1 MLRVAGP
8 NRWNEHSIVNVEDGN
23 PNRSDFR
30 AWFVSLQKKQS
41 SEKFDSQGLSKL
53 LRVRNSIYSSMR
65 VNFFLY
71 RSGANVRCRIFFP
84 AYMIIQ
90 HCKRPNSLTK

>member
-8 NRWNEHSIVNVEDGN
+8 NRWNEHSIVNDN

-41 SEKFDSQGLSKL
+41 SEKFDDQGLSKL
-53 LRVRNSIYSSMR
+53 LRK
-65 VNFFLY
+65 
-71 RSGANVRCRIFFP
+71 SGANIRFP
-84 AYMIIQ
+84 
-90 HCKRPNSLTK
+90 HT